1 MTQRTRWGVRAQ
13 VATVVACLLL
23 PSPALAQPTNPPE
36 APPPRTVDVIV
47 DLLILRPLA
56 LVVLPVG
63 DAAFIP
69 AALLTGPGALIAP
82 EGKQNFQAA
91 LDLFVTGPAS
101 YVFLR
106 PLGDI

>member
-13 VATVVACLLL
+13 VAAVVACLLL
-23 PSPALAQPTNPPE
+23 PGGALAQPTDPPE

-63 DAAFIP
+63 VAAFIP
-69 AALLTGPGALIAP
+69 AALLTGPGALFAP
-82 EGKQNFQAA
+82 EGEQNLQTA
-91 LDLFVTGPAS
+91 LELFVTGPAS

-106 PLGDI
+106 RPGDI